1 MDKGIFPDTLKIASI
16 IPLHKGGVRNDPTN
30 YRPISLLSIFAKLF
44 EKVIKHRLVTFLD
57 VNNIITDN
65 QFGFRKSHSTELAVI
80 DIQNSLLRNLDDN
93 KMTCTI
99 FLDLAK
105 AFDSVNHNIL
115 LKKLER
121 YGIRGTPLLLLKSY
135 LTNRQ
140 HLTKLNGVESCL
152 KLLDIGVPQGSVLGP
167 LLFLLFINDLP
178 RITNF
183 NVKLFADD
191 TSFVTGGK

>member
-1 MDKGIFPDTLKIASI
+1 M
-16 IPLHKGGVRNDPTN
+16 
-30 YRPISLLSIFAKLF
+30 
-44 EKVIKHRLVTFLD
+44 IKHRLITFLD
-57 VNNIITDN
+57 GNNIITDN

-93 KMTCTI
+93 NMTCTI

-105 AFDSVNHNIL
+105 AFDSVNHTIL

-140 HLTKLNGVESCL
+140 HLTKLNGIESSL

-183 NVKLFADD
+183 NVKLFAND
-191 TSFVTGGK
+191 TFLSLWEMISKYCKKANIELKK